1 MLLLIQHKFLCQ
13 QMTSAEYFWRWLEWR
28 TAVRETHWDYKQA
41 GDENLGARSVL
52 LRLISSLLACAA
64 RLWRKLTIGISPLGD
79 HWARARRGHRQ
90 LPLTSKESGSILGTP
105 WIYPGHE
112 GSVGNQIW
120 LPIWLHLPPLSS
132 TFIVF
137 QLCWPSHDVLTFPT
151 CPHLRGPL
159 PPGTFSLREPQDSIF
174 PFPSLCSNAI
184 ESGWPSLTPSP
195 V

>member
-52 LRLISSLLACAA
+52 LSLISSHFWLAQPGCE
-64 RLWRKLTIGISPLGD
+64 GNSPLESAHLGITGQEQGGAIGSC
-79 HWARARRGHRQ
+79 HWHQRNLAAYWGPHEF
-90 LPLTSKESGSILGTP
+90 T
-105 WIYPGHE
+105 HE
-112 GSVGNQIW
+112 GSAGNQIW

-137 QLCWPSHDVLTFPT
+137 QPCWPSHDVLTFPT

-174 PFPSLCSNAI
+174 PFPSLCSNAVDS
-184 ESGWPSLTPSP
+184 EWPSLTPSP